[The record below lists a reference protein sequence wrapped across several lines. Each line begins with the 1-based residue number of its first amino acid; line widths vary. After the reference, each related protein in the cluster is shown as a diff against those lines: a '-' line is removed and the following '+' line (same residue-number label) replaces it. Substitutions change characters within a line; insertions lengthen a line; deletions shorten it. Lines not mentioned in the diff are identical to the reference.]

1 MNRRPN
7 GQDDNLS
14 WILKYTNEFEQ
25 EHIESQHMHILK
37 QEQFGQLKQSDEILS
52 AQLFTFWNGNLE
64 NSKFILMPNLLIK
77 VTQQNGMLMPP
88 QQQFNL
94 GSGAFYLSLSE
105 CTITQKMIAHKSQ
118 QAFGMMLSNSIGTTY
133 LFFSNFVTFRT
144 WYKQMKQFCKLTGF
158 LEKYKLGEK
167 ILPGFYTCTKKKK
180 KTQYTCQIYKT
191 DDFEQCKEL
200 EDAVYNEI
208 QILRSIRHQSLLELK
223 RVYENSKYLFIV
235 YEYYKGET
243 LFNLLNSNLQ
253 LHEVQIASII
263 YQILSVVKF
272 LNQHQFY
279 HGSINPQNILINT
292 QHQMLQITL
301 INLSFKEYKV
311 NDKLDWI
318 LNRAVES
325 FLAPEIFEGIAP
337 NIATDIY
344 ALGCVLYFMTYYDPK
359 KYELTN
365 EEKDFYTVMDSF
377 EILTNR
383 IDESEQKLKV
393 GFQQNQSKSNVSS
406 SQLDLLRKM
415 LEQDS
420 SKLTIKDATKHH
432 WFVNVKS
439 KIKSLKVERK
449 RKKPLPSLR
458 TIIELR
464 EMSEMDVRM
473 TIIQQ
478 QQSGLNAI
486 NHMNSKLQSTPSNTK
501 RTLVYT
507 QQPSKLSQY
516 AGKNEFDDD
525 YEIPDEDLSLEVP
538 VINYKREPKRKPSN
552 IRLL

>member
-1 MNRRPN
+1 MSRRQNMN
-7 GQDDNLS
+7 DENLN
-14 WILKYTNEFEQ
+14 WILKYPNEFSQ
-25 EHIESQHMHILK
+25 EDFESQHMHVLK
-37 QEQFGQLKQSDEILS
+37 QEQFGQLKESDEILNG
-52 AQLFTFWNGNLE
+52 QLYTFWNGTLE
-64 NSKFILMPNLLIK
+64 CSKFILMPNLLIK
-77 VTQQNGMLMPP
+77 VTIQNGLLQIP
-88 QQQFNL
+88 QSQFNQ
-94 GSGAFYLSLSE
+94 SGATYYLSLSE
-105 CTITQKMIAHKSQ
+105 CTITQKMIQHRSQ
-118 QAFGMMLSNSIGTTY
+118 QAFGMLLTNSIGTTY

-158 LEKYKLGEK
+158 LDKYKLGDK
-167 ILPGFYTCTKKKK
+167 LLPGFYTCTKKTK
-180 KTQYTCQIYKT
+180 KTQYTVQIYKS
-191 DDFEQCKEL
+191 DDFEQCQEL

-208 QILRSIRHQSLLELK
+208 QILRSIKHQSLLELK
-223 RVYENSKYLFIV
+223 RVYENNKYLFIV

-263 YQILSVVKF
+263 YQILQVVKF

-279 HGSINPQNILINT
+279 HGSINPQNVLINT

-337 NIATDIY
+337 NISTDIY
-344 ALGCVLYFMTYYDPK
+344 ALGCVLYFMTYYDSK
-359 KYELTN
+359 KYEIKN
-365 EEKDFYTVMDSF
+365 EDKDFYNVMDNF
-377 EILTNR
+377 EIQKNR
-383 IDESEQKLKV
+383 IDESEQQLKV
-393 GFQQNQSKSNVSS
+393 GFQQNQQKSKVSS

-415 LEQDS
+415 LETDA
-420 SKLTIKDATKHH
+420 SKLTIKEATKHH

-478 QQSGLNAI
+478 QQSGLNAL

-501 RTLVYT
+501 RTLIYT

-516 AGKNEFDDD
+516 VAKNEFDDD
-525 YEIPDEDLSLEVP
+525 YEIPDEELYLEVP
-538 VINYKREPKRKPSN
+538 VIRRKREPKKRPSN
-552 IRLL
+552 IKLL